1 MLSWDDYNDDKAAL
15 PKFDSDKTAPE
26 PKVAPEVVQATL
38 AAVTAKE
45 QEAAPRP
52 VEKPAVAASPVKP
65 GLNNQDAISL
75 AKQAMRDLD
84 PAPGLEELEMG
95 AARVQVDDKRMINC
109 RAGRVRARPWPGGCW
124 ADFPAGEIARRHTG
138 CWCPAI
144 GNVRASRPCPQKRKP
159 EAEVHP

>member
-65 GLNNQDAISL
+65 GLNNQHAIRL
-75 AKQAMRDLD
+75 AKTAFRLWSWRNENVMGSRRTALTM
-84 PAPGLEELEMG
+84 ELNTTLSLL
-95 AARVQVDDKRMINC
+95 Q
-109 RAGRVRARPWPGGCW
+109 W
-124 ADFPAGEIARRHTG
+124 T
-138 CWCPAI
+138 
-144 GNVRASRPCPQKRKP
+144 
-159 EAEVHP
+159 